1 MKTNIVAP
9 IGGILILAGGIAL
22 SVYTATNAPV
32 LEQTKDKLVTK
43 YVNMSEKALAKG
55 DLKEAEK
62 IIKKAIIA
70 NPASKTALNEYKK
83 IILASCPKTVVATPS
98 ASQAD
103 STPKADA
110 KAQPTQTAQPVQP
123 ATDDSEEEMGCI

>member
-22 SVYTATNAPV
+22 SVYTATNAPM
-32 LEQTKDKLVTK
+32 LEKSKEKLVTK
-43 YVNMSEKALAKG
+43 YVDLSDKALAKG

-62 IIKKAIIA
+62 MVKKAIIA
-70 NPASKTALNEYKK
+70 NPSSKTALNEFKK
-83 IILASCPKTVVATPS
+83 IVLASCPKS
-98 ASQAD
+98 APA
-103 STPKADA
+103 STTAPKAET
-110 KAQPTQTAQPVQP
+110 KTTPAQNTKPAQP

>member
-32 LEQTKDKLVTK
+32 LEKSKEKLVTK
-43 YVNMSEKALAKG
+43 YVNLSEEALAKG

-62 IIKKAIIA
+62 MVKKAIIA
-70 NPASKTALNEYKK
+70 NPSSKAALNEYKK
-83 IILASCPKTVVATPS
+83 IVLASCPKAVPAASTATAP
-98 ASQAD
+98 AAAV
-103 STPKADA
+103 TKPA
-110 KAQPTQTAQPVQP
+110 QTAQPAQP
-123 ATDDSEEEMGCI
+123 AADDSEEEMGCI

>member
-43 YVNMSEKALAKG
+43 YVNMSQKALAKG

-62 IIKKAIIA
+62 LVKKAIIA
-70 NPASKTALNEYKK
+70 NPSSKLALNEYKK
-83 IILASCPKTVVATPS
+83 IILSTCPKVDIS
-98 ASQAD
+98 ANKPQEAK
-103 STPKADA
+103 STPKPETPS
-110 KAQPTQTAQPVQP
+110 KPVQP

>member
-32 LEQTKDKLVTK
+32 LEKSKEKLVTK
-43 YVNMSEKALAKG
+43 YVNLSEEALAKG

-62 IIKKAIIA
+62 MVKKAIVA
-70 NPASKTALNEYKK
+70 NPSSKAALNEYKK
-83 IILASCPKTVVATPS
+83 IVLASCPKAVPAASTATAP
-98 ASQAD
+98 ATAV
-103 STPKADA
+103 TKPA
-110 KAQPTQTAQPVQP
+110 QTAQPAQP
-123 ATDDSEEEMGCI
+123 AADDSEEEMGCI

>member
-32 LEQTKDKLVTK
+32 LEKSKEKLVTK
-43 YVNMSEKALAKG
+43 YVNLSEEALAKG

-62 IIKKAIIA
+62 IVKKAIVA
-70 NPASKTALNEYKK
+70 NPSSKAALNEYKK
-83 IILASCPKTVVATPS
+83 IVLASCPKAVPAASTATAPAAAVTKS
-98 ASQAD
+98 AQA
-103 STPKADA
+103 
-110 KAQPTQTAQPVQP
+110 AQPAQP
-123 ATDDSEEEMGCI
+123 AADDSEEEMGCI

>member
-32 LEQTKDKLVTK
+32 LEKSKEKLVTK
-43 YVNMSEKALAKG
+43 YVNLSEEALAKG

-62 IIKKAIIA
+62 MVKKAIIA
-70 NPASKTALNEYKK
+70 NPSSKAALNEYKK
-83 IILASCPKTVVATPS
+83 IVLASCPKAVPAASTATAP
-98 ASQAD
+98 AAAVTKPAQA
-103 STPKADA
+103 
-110 KAQPTQTAQPVQP
+110 AQPAQP
-123 ATDDSEEEMGCI
+123 AADDSEEEMGCI